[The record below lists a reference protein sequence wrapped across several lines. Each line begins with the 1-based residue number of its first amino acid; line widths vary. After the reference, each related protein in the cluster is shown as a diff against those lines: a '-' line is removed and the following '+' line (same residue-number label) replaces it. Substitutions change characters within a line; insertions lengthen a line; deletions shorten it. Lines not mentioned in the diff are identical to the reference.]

1 MRRQHRTK
9 IVATLGPATTSA
21 EKIAELFNAGVDVFR
36 LNFSHGL
43 QTDHKA
49 NYDIIRELEHKIR
62 RPSAVL
68 MDLQGPKLRIGAFT
82 DVAVALEE
90 GATFRLDRDET
101 EGDQTRVCLPHP

>member
-9 IVATLGPATTSA
+9 IVATLGPATASA
-21 EKIAELFNAGVDVFR
+21 EKITELFNAGVDVFR

-43 QTDHKA
+43 QADHKA

-62 RPSAVL
+62 RPIAVL

-82 DVAVALEE
+82 DGAVALEE
-90 GATFRLDRDET
+90 GATFRLET
-101 EGDQTRVCLPHP
+101 